1 VKQRDKILIAV
12 AASLV
17 AVMAGWFIIAKPKRA
32 EMRTLDTQ
40 IEAKRTELSGV
51 SARAA
56 QYRAARDSLVRNPQ
70 AFRQSAKALPNRV
83 AMSEL
88 LRTLSRTASGTGVT
102 MSDLSTSAGDAS
114 TPGISSVNLALT
126 FDGTFL
132 ELQRFLGKL
141 QKFVKVSKQRVAAKG
156 RLLALD
162 GISLTAGEGSTS
174 VSAKVSATAYILQP
188 GALSVGAGA
197 TAPPSG
203 AAPATTP
210 APAAATPTTTG
221 AATP

>member
-1 VKQRDKILIAV
+1 
-12 AASLV
+12 
-17 AVMAGWFIIAKPKRA
+17 MAKPKRA
-32 EMRTLDTQ
+32 DMRTLDAQ
-40 IEAKRTELSGV
+40 IEAKRGELAGV

-88 LRTLSRTASGTGVT
+88 LRTLSRTADGAGVT
-102 MSDLSTSAGDAS
+102 MSDLSSSAGDAS
-114 TPGISSVNLALT
+114 TPGVSSVNLSLT
-126 FDGTFL
+126 FDGSFL
-132 ELQRFLGKL
+132 ELQRFLAKL
-141 QKFVKVSKQRVAAKG
+141 QKLLRVSKQRVPARA

-162 GISLTAGEGSTS
+162 GISLPAGEADSPPL
-174 VSAKVSATAYILQP
+174 SAKVSATAYILQP
-188 GALSVGAGA
+188 GALSVGAAA
-197 TAPPSG
+197 TAPASG
-203 AAPATTP
+203 AVPATTP